1 MALDEPARETAV
13 RVTWATPVFAGIAT
27 TLEAVSSAIVPV
39 PAARVNDRVGGIV
52 GIGFAVVALS
62 AGSTMVR
69 STGSPGAVVA
79 FWRMF
84 VAAVLWHA
92 ILLVTKQRLTVAALK
107 KSAPAGLFFGLNL
120 TLFFTGVTKTRIANA
135 EFIGTLAPLLVVP
148 FASWRLGERVKP
160 AVIAAGGAALTGVAL
175 ILFLA
180 DRDVVG
186 SHSWVGDV
194 ACIGAVITWSSYL
207 FATKSVRQ
215 DLGVGPFMA
224 AMSAVAAVV
233 VFPFAA
239 STGKLGDV
247 STKGWVLI
255 AVMCVTS
262 GLISHGLIAWAQRS
276 VPVSTISL
284 MQLAQPGFA
293 VICAW
298 VFLHEHVNAAQLVG
312 MVVVV
317 VAVGAIARMSTS
329 SPVPFAP
336 SESVPLTAHVPS

>member
-1 MALDEPARETAV
+1 MALDEPAGNRRGRSALSPPEFV
-13 RVTWATPVFAGIAT
+13 GIAA
-27 TLEAVSSAIVPV
+27 TLEPVSSATVPV
-39 PAARVNDRVGGIV
+39 PARRVDDRVAGIV
-52 GIGFAVVALS
+52 GIGFAIVALS

-79 FWRMF
+79 FWRLLIG
-84 VAAVLWHA
+84 AVLWQS
-92 ILLVTKQRLTVAALK
+92 ILLVTKQRFTVDALR

-186 SHSWVGDV
+186 SHSWVGDA
-194 ACIGAVITWSSYL
+194 ACVGAVVTWSSYL

-215 DLGVGPFMA
+215 ALGVGPFMA
-224 AMSAVAAVV
+224 GMSAVAAVV
-233 VFPFAA
+233 VLPFAA
-239 STGKLGDV
+239 STEQLGDV

-255 AVMCVTS
+255 IVMCVTS
-262 GLISHGLIAWAQRS
+262 GLVSHGLIAWAQRA

-293 VICAW
+293 VLWAW
-298 VFLHEHVNAAQLVG
+298 VFLHERVNAAQLAG

-317 VAVGAIARMSTS
+317 VAVGAIARMSAS
-329 SPVPFAP
+329 SPAP
-336 SESVPLTAHVPS
+336 PVAPDTVPLAVHVPS

>member
-1 MALDEPARETAV
+1 MR
-13 RVTWATPVFAGIAT
+13 AGIGRGDAADPGIAA
-27 TLEAVSSAIVPV
+27 TLEPVSSATVPV
-39 PAARVNDRVGGIV
+39 PATRVNDRVAGIT
-52 GIGFAVVALS
+52 GIGFAIVALS

-79 FWRMF
+79 FWRMLVGAF
-84 VAAVLWHA
+84 LWQS
-92 ILLVTKQRLTVAALK
+92 ILLVTKQRFTLDALK

-148 FASWRLGERVKP
+148 FAAWRLGERVKP

-186 SHSWVGDV
+186 SHSWVGDALCV
-194 ACIGAVITWSSYL
+194 GAVVMWSSYL
-207 FATKSVRQ
+207 FATKSVRVA
-215 DLGVGPFMA
+215 LGVGPFMA
-224 AMSAVAAVV
+224 GMSAVAAVV
-233 VFPFAA
+233 VFPFAV
-239 STGKLGDV
+239 STGKLVDV

-262 GLISHGLIAWAQRS
+262 GLISHGLIAWAQRA

-293 VICAW
+293 VIWAW
-298 VFLHEHVNAAQLVG
+298 VFLHEHVNGAQLAG

-317 VAVGAIARMSTS
+317 AAVGAIARMSAS
-329 SPVPFAP
+329 SPAP
-336 SESVPLTAHVPS
+336 PVRPDTVPLSAHVPS